1 MKTSKKWAITFTI
14 INIVL
19 IGVCCFFLLR
29 KDRNAPEIAFQENN
43 LIYYSGIEQDRLFDG
58 VTAYDLKDG
67 DVTARIVIEKV
78 VQEDGRAVVYY
89 AVTDYD
95 GNVGKASRI
104 FDAADESMGDAVL
117 DIGTAGIN
125 GELEATVQDTQ
136 EEPDTAVETSPSP
149 TMSPTPSPTPSPTST
164 PTPKPTPNREEEQR
178 RQQQEEEERQ
188 QAEEIR
194 RAQEAAKAGNPK
206 IILKSTTIN
215 TIAGQTPAWVE
226 VISSFQDDHDGY
238 EMLFRNLKSSK
249 YDVNEKGDHAVSLT
263 TTDSDGN
270 VSDPVTVTVH
280 VK

>member
-19 IGVCCFFLLR
+19 IVVCCFFLLQ

-43 LIYYSGIEQDRLFDG
+43 LIYYSGMEQDRLLDG

-67 DVTARIVIEKV
+67 DVTPRIVIEKV
-78 VQEDGRAVVYY
+78 VQEDGRVVVYY

-95 GNVGKASRI
+95 GNVGKASRV
-104 FDAADESMGDAVL
+104 FDAVDESMGDAVL

-125 GELEATVQDTQ
+125 GELETTVQDTQ
-136 EEPDTAVETSPSP
+136 EEPDTVVEQDPLP
-149 TMSPTPSPTPSPTST
+149 TMSPTTSPTPTPTST
-164 PTPKPTPNREEEQR
+164 PQPTPDREEEQR
-178 RQQQEEEERQ
+178 RQQQEEEARQ

-206 IILKSTTIN
+206 IILKSTSIN

-226 VISSFQDDHDGY
+226 VISNFQDDKDGY
-238 EMLFRNLKSSK
+238 ETLFRNLKSSK

-270 VSDPVTVTVH
+270 VSEPVTVTVH

>member
-19 IGVCCFFLLR
+19 IVVCCFFLLQ

-43 LIYYSGIEQDRLFDG
+43 LIYYSGMEQDRLLDG

-67 DVTARIVIEKV
+67 DVTPRIVIEKV
-78 VQEDGRAVVYY
+78 VQEDGRVVVYY

-95 GNVGKASRI
+95 GNVGKASRV
-104 FDAADESMGDAVL
+104 FDAVDESMGDAVL

-125 GELEATVQDTQ
+125 GELETTVQDTQ
-136 EEPDTAVETSPSP
+136 EEPDTVVEQDPLP
-149 TMSPTPSPTPSPTST
+149 TMSPTTSPTPT
-164 PTPKPTPNREEEQR
+164 PIPRPTPNREEEQR

-188 QAEEIR
+188 QAEELR
-194 RAQEAAKAGNPK
+194 RAQEEAAKAGNPK

-226 VISSFQDDHDGY
+226 VISNFQDDKDGY
-238 EMLFRNLKSSK
+238 ETLFRNLKSSK

>member
-1 MKTSKKWAITFTI
+1 MKTSKKWAIAFTI

-29 KDRNAPEIAFQENN
+29 RDRKAPEISFQGNN
-43 LIYYSGIEQDRLFDG
+43 LIYYSGIEQDRLLDG
-58 VTAYDLKDG
+58 VSAYDLKDG
-67 DVTARIVIEKV
+67 DVTPRIVIEKV
-78 VQEDGRAVVYY
+78 VQEEGRVVVYY

-95 GNVGKASRI
+95 GNVGKASRV

-125 GELEATVQDTQ
+125 GELETTVQDTQ
-136 EEPDTAVETSPSP
+136 EEPDSVVDPDPLP
-149 TMSPTPSPTPSPTST
+149 TMSPTPT
-164 PTPKPTPNREEEQR
+164 PTPQPTPDREEEQR

-188 QAEEIR
+188 QAEELR
-194 RAQEAAKAGNPK
+194 KAQEEAAKAGNPK

-226 VISSFQDDHDGY
+226 VISNFQDDKDGY
-238 EMLFRNLKSSK
+238 ETLFRNLKSSK

>member
-19 IGVCCFFLLR
+19 IVVCCFFLLQ
-29 KDRNAPEIAFQENN
+29 KDRNAPEIAFQENS
-43 LIYYSGIEQDRLFDG
+43 LIYYSGMELDRLLDG

-67 DVTARIVIEKV
+67 DVTPRIVIEKV
-78 VQEDGRAVVYY
+78 VQEDGRVVVYY

-95 GNVGKASRI
+95 GNVGKASRV
-104 FDAADESMGDAVL
+104 FDAVDESMGDAVL

-125 GELEATVQDTQ
+125 GELETTVQDTQ
-136 EEPDTAVETSPSP
+136 EEPDTVVEQDSLP
-149 TMSPTPSPTPSPTST
+149 TMSPTTSPTPT
-164 PTPKPTPNREEEQR
+164 PTPTPQPTPNREEEQR

-188 QAEEIR
+188 QAEELR
-194 RAQEAAKAGNPK
+194 RAQEEAAKAGNPK

-226 VISSFQDDHDGY
+226 VISNFQDDKDGY
-238 EMLFRNLKSSK
+238 ETLFRNLKSSK
-249 YDVNEKGDHAVSLT
+249 YDVNKKGDHAVSLT

>member
-19 IGVCCFFLLR
+19 IVVCCFFLLQ

-43 LIYYSGIEQDRLFDG
+43 LIYYSGMEQDRLLDG

-67 DVTARIVIEKV
+67 DVTPRIVIEKV
-78 VQEDGRAVVYY
+78 VQEDGRVVVYY

-95 GNVGKASRI
+95 GNVGKASRV
-104 FDAADESMGDAVL
+104 FDAVDESMGDAVL

-125 GELEATVQDTQ
+125 GELETTVQDTQ
-136 EEPDTAVETSPSP
+136 EEPDTVVEQDPLP
-149 TMSPTPSPTPSPTST
+149 TMSPTTSPTPTPTST
-164 PTPKPTPNREEEQR
+164 PQPTPDREEEQR
-178 RQQQEEEERQ
+178 RQQQEEEARQ

-206 IILKSTTIN
+206 IILKSTSIN

-226 VISSFQDDHDGY
+226 VISNFQDDKDGY
-238 EMLFRNLKSSK
+238 ETLFRNLKSSK
-249 YDVNEKGDHAVSLT
+249 YDVNEKET
-263 TTDSDGN
+263 MQ
-270 VSDPVTVTVH
+270 
-280 VK
+280 

>member
-19 IGVCCFFLLR
+19 IGVCCFFLLQ

-43 LIYYSGIEQDRLFDG
+43 LIYYSGMEQDRLLDG

-67 DVTARIVIEKV
+67 DVTPRIVIEKV
-78 VQEDGRAVVYY
+78 VQEEGRVVVYY

-95 GNVGKASRI
+95 GNVGKASRV
-104 FDAADESMGDAVL
+104 FDAANESMGDAVL

-125 GELEATVQDTQ
+125 EELETTIQDTQ
-136 EEPDTAVETSPSP
+136 EEPDAVVEPEPLP
-149 TMSPTPSPTPSPTST
+149 TMSPTPSPTPT
-164 PTPKPTPNREEEQR
+164 PTPTPQPTPDREEEQR

-226 VISSFQDDHDGY
+226 VISNFQDDKDGY
-238 EMLFRNLKSSK
+238 ETLFRNLKSSK